1 MWAGFRNGEMWG
13 KVFTM
18 EKTVWQKQKRGMKIS
33 VIAQEMMTNPVFRL
47 SRVPDGG

>member
-18 EKTVWQKQKRGMKIS
+18 EKTVWQKHGMKIS
-33 VIAQEMMTNPVFRL
+33 VIAQDMMTNPVFRL
-47 SRVPDGG
+47 SRVPEDG